1 MIISPEQLS
10 TRDFIQEKDRK
21 KLLESDDPY
30 SLSVFMP
37 THVHGEEVLQKQD
50 AKFLDSELRK
60 IRKELES
67 HSLDTA
73 ELDDRLRPIEE
84 LVQDGAFWRKQ
95 SEGLAIFASGDWFKT
110 LRLPLSFAPTHYI
123 GSGFYLVPLIQEL
136 KGSSPFYL
144 LSLELE
150 NIRLFRG
157 SRFGLD
163 EIPLEGHIPER
174 LEDRVGYDFEQKGL
188 QRRSQSP
195 GSGKSGYH
203 GHAESDWDRKDEI
216 LRYFRSVDQG
226 LEPLM
231 DSKLPLLIA
240 SQEYLAAMFREVS
253 SFGNVLEET
262 LITNL
267 SEASLTGLHESAMEI
282 LQPLLEAVRKEKWAN
297 FSQLHGTGRA
307 TAQLDE
313 ILSAGVAGRID
324 TLFIARGAELWGSF
338 DDQNLEVHTVDKP
351 SSEAESLVN
360 QAVRLTLRHGGEVY
374 ERDPSD
380 MPGKAMPVAALYR
393 Y

>member
-10 TRDFIQEKDRK
+10 TRDLIQEEDRK
-21 KLLESDDPY
+21 KLLDSADPY
-30 SLSVFMP
+30 SLSIFMP

-67 HSLDTA
+67 LSLDPA
-73 ELDDRLRPIEE
+73 AIDDRLRPIAE
-84 LVQDGAFWRKQ
+84 LVKDGAFWRKQ
-95 SEGLAIFASGDWFKT
+95 SDGLAIFASGDWFKT
-110 LRLPLSFAPTHYI
+110 FRLPISFTPTHYI
-123 GSGFYLVPLIQEL
+123 GSGFYLVPLVREL
-136 KGSSPFYL
+136 NGSNPFYL

-188 QRRSQSP
+188 QARSQSP

-216 LRYFRSVDQG
+216 LRYFRSIDKG
-226 LEPLM
+226 LVPLM
-231 DSKLPLLIA
+231 DTKLPLIIA

-253 SFGNVLEET
+253 SFANIQEEVLV
-262 LITNL
+262 TNL
-267 SEASLTGLHESAMEI
+267 SEASLAKFHEDAMEI
-282 LQPLLEAVRKEKWAN
+282 LQPLLEAGLKEKWAD

-307 TAQLDE
+307 TAQLDA

-324 TLFIARGAELWGSF
+324 TLFLARGAELWGTF
-338 DDQNLEVHTVDKP
+338 DDQNLEVHTVDRP
-351 SSEAESLVN
+351 SSAAESLVN
-360 QAVRLTLRHGGEVY
+360 RAVRLTLKHGGEVY

-380 MPGKAMPVAALYR
+380 MPGTNLPVAALYR

>member
-10 TRDFIQEKDRK
+10 TRDLIQEEDRK
-21 KLLESDDPY
+21 KLLESADPY
-30 SLSVFMP
+30 SLSIFIP
-37 THVHGEEVLQKQD
+37 THIHGEEVLQKQD

-67 HSLDTA
+67 LSLDPA
-73 ELDDRLRPIEE
+73 LIDERLSPISE

-95 SEGLAIFASGDWFKT
+95 SDGLAIFATGNWFKT
-110 LRLPLSFAPTHYI
+110 FRLPVSFTPTYYI
-123 GSGFYLVPLIQEL
+123 GSGFYLVPLVQEL
-136 KGSSPFYL
+136 NGSNPFYM

-150 NIRLFRG
+150 RVRLFRG

-163 EIPLEGHIPER
+163 EIPLEGRIPQR
-174 LEDRVGYDFEQKGL
+174 LEDRVGYDYEQKGL
-188 QRRSQSP
+188 QTRSQSP
-195 GSGKSGYH
+195 DSGKSGYH

-216 LRYFRSVDQG
+216 LRFFNSVDKG
-226 LEPLM
+226 MEPLM
-231 DSKLPLLIA
+231 DPKLPLLIA
-240 SQEYLAAMFREVS
+240 SQEYLAAIFREVS
-253 SFGNVLEET
+253 SFGNLLEET

-267 SEASLTGLHESAMEI
+267 SEASLTDLHEGAMEI
-282 LQPLLEAVRKEKWAN
+282 LQPFFEAGRKEKWAA
-297 FSQLHGTGRA
+297 FSEFHGTGRA

-324 TLFIARGAELWGSF
+324 TLFIARGAELWGTF
-338 DDQNLEVHTVDKP
+338 DDQNLEVHTVDRP
-351 SSEAESLVN
+351 STEAESLVN
-360 QAVRLTLRHGGEVY
+360 RAVSLTLRHGGEVY

-380 MPGKAMPVAALYR
+380 MPGKGMPVAALYR